1 MSRGPAVTR
10 WFERGSLP
18 GRASAAALLV
28 VLAGAALPG
37 PAAAQTAVGC
47 APYCDYRHYYG
58 TYTYDYVQRGVY
70 CAPICDAFGNCVPA
84 KTCVRAP
91 NAIPSTSTVTYYDPT
106 IATPGVVGPRRTVRS
121 TAVRSATVRVRPYRP
136 QR

>member
-1 MSRGPAVTR
+1 MSRFLRGAVPAAAGVA
-10 WFERGSLP
+10 LLI
-18 GRASAAALLV
+18 AAAL
-28 VLAGAALPG
+28 PS

-47 APYCDYRHYYG
+47 APYCDFRHSYG
-58 TYTYDYVQRGVY
+58 TYDYSYVQPGVY
-70 CAPICDAFGNCVPA
+70 CAPVCDAFGNCVPA

-91 NAIPSTSTVTYYDPT
+91 NAIPTTASVTYYDPT

-121 TAVRSATVRVRPYRP
+121 TAARSATVRVRPYRP